1 LASLGI
7 SSKCSRF
14 FLDKAIRLRFNAS
27 TMQTLGLS
35 DSTTRSESR
44 LKSLFW
50 PSIQSGAD
58 VDYLAVQG
66 FWVCTIVGLL
76 SFALLTFMA
85 HQPVTGF
92 LTFLLFHFGGVGVRE
107 HNPFAAAV
115 TLICYALDAVVSG
128 IGVVRVIITALLL
141 SNLRATWIAD
151 HWKPES
157 EEAALPPRLGDTFS
171 DKISDKWPAFIW
183 PKVKILYYIFAF
195 LYLAVMIAGLIIIAL
210 RHGRL

>member
-1 LASLGI
+1 
-7 SSKCSRF
+7 
-14 FLDKAIRLRFNAS
+14 
-27 TMQTLGLS
+27 MQTLGLS

-50 PSIQSGAD
+50 PSIQNGAD

-76 SFALLTFMA
+76 SLIFLTLFA
-85 HQPVTGF
+85 HQPLTGF
-92 LTFLLFHFGGVGVRE
+92 FLFLLFHFGGVGVRE

-115 TLICYALDAVVSG
+115 TLISFALETLVSG
-128 IGVVRVIITALLL
+128 IGVVRIIITALLL

-157 EEAALPPRLGDTFS
+157 EEAALPQRLGETLS
-171 DKISDKWPAFIW
+171 DKVSDKWPAFIW
-183 PKVKILYYIFAF
+183 PKVKVLYYIFAF
-195 LYLAVMIAGLIIIAL
+195 GYLALAVAGIVVMMIRHRAL
-210 RHGRL
+210 

>member
-1 LASLGI
+1 
-7 SSKCSRF
+7 
-14 FLDKAIRLRFNAS
+14 
-27 TMQTLGLS
+27 MQTLGLS
-35 DSTTRSESR
+35 DSTTLSESR

-66 FWVCTIVGLL
+66 FWVCTFVGLL
-76 SFALLTFMA
+76 SFVLLTFA
-85 HQPVTGF
+85 ARQPITGI

-128 IGVVRVIITALLL
+128 IGIVRIIITALLL

-157 EEAALPPRLGDTFS
+157 EEAALPPRMGETFA

-195 LYLAVMIAGLIIIAL
+195 LYLAVLVAGLVVIAV
-210 RHGRL
+210 RGGRL